1 MTTED
6 LIYLRDTAY
15 NIAKSKGF
23 FLDEQDDSAYI
34 AAIHE
39 ELSEA
44 FQAWNKHLGWYVLM
58 PKPNGIYFELT
69 DAVIRTLSYCGY
81 KGITLKERLL
91 DLTRE
96 YTMDDFTDLLLKAHF
111 DISQYYDLTNK
122 EVRDDYEHNLVFKM
136 MGNILSGFIARIEMF
151 IEQSSN
157 GNYFLSDLIAMKL
170 KYNKTRPDKHG
181 GNNV

>member
-23 FLDEQDDSAYI
+23 FLDNQDDSAYI

-44 FQAWNKHLGWYVLM
+44 FQAWNKHLGWYSVN
-58 PKPNGIYFELT
+58 PKPDGIYFELT

-81 KGITLKERLL
+81 KGISLKEKSF
-91 DLTRE
+91 DMTRE
-96 YTMDDFTDLLLKAHF
+96 YTEDDFTDFLLKSHF
-111 DISQYYDLTNK
+111 DISQYYELTNK
-122 EVRDDYEHNLVFKM
+122 EIRDDYEYDMVFRM
-136 MGNILSGFIARIEMF
+136 MSNILSGFIARVELF

-157 GNYFLSDLIAMKL
+157 GNYFLDDLIATKL
-170 KYNKTRPDKHG
+170 KYNMTRTAKHG
-181 GNNV
+181 GHNV